1 MSQGDIA
8 VIGRVAEGTQLLD
21 GQTIKTKIL
30 YEELRRCFPQRNVV
44 CVDTY
49 GYKKRMIPL
58 LWQTFCAFRDCE
70 HVFVLLSKKGRVF
83 FYPLVTGLARLF
95 HRRLYHDVIGG
106 TLAQEAKETPSIL
119 RHLARF
125 QVNWVEFQ
133 QMKTDLEALGLE
145 NVEVLPNFKRLNVL
159 SPQDLPQGSTA
170 PYTFTMF
177 SRVCKTKGMT
187 EAAEAVAAVNAQY
200 GSPIAQL
207 RIYGPVEEPY
217 REEFSQV
224 LARHEDCVR
233 YMGCIPHDQS
243 VQVLRDSF
251 MLLFPSVYPG
261 EGMPGT
267 IIDAF
272 SAGLP
277 VIATDWN
284 YNAELVKNGVTGYHY
299 DWTKPELLKEHI
311 LYAIAHPEEVDA
323 MRKHCLEEVE
333 KYAPEAAM
341 EQILRKMDG

>member
-1 MSQGDIA
+1 MKKDGIA

-21 GQTIKTKIL
+21 GQTVKTKIL
-30 YEELRRCFPQRNVV
+30 YEELRRCFPDRKVV

-49 GYKKRMIPL
+49 GYRKRMIPI
-58 LWQTFCAFRDCE
+58 LWKTLRAFTDCG

-83 FYPLVTGLARLF
+83 FFPLVTGLARLF
-95 HRRLYHDVIGG
+95 HRRIYHDVIGG
-106 TLAQEAKETPSIL
+106 SLPLEARETPTIL
-119 RHLARF
+119 RQLRRF
-125 QVNWVEFQ
+125 DVNWVEFD
-133 QMKTDLEALGLE
+133 QMKQELEALGLE
-145 NVEVLPNFKRLNVL
+145 NVEVLPNFKRLRIL
-159 SPQDLPQGSTA
+159 SPEALPQRSAA

-187 EAAEAVAAVNAQY
+187 EAAEAVAQVNGRLGGPVAR
-200 GSPIAQL
+200 L
-207 RIYGPVEEPY
+207 RIYGPVEEDY
-217 REEFSQV
+217 REEFQQV
-224 LARHEDCVR
+224 LSRHGDCVQ
-233 YMGCIPHDQS
+233 YMGCIPQDQS
-243 VQVLRDSF
+243 VEVLRDSF

-277 VIATDWN
+277 VIATDWHF
-284 YNAELVKNGVTGYHY
+284 NAQLVVSGVTGYHY
-299 DWTKPELLKEHI
+299 DWTKPELLTERI

-323 MRKHCLEEVE
+323 MRPGCLEEAK

-341 EQILRKMDG
+341 AQILRKMDG